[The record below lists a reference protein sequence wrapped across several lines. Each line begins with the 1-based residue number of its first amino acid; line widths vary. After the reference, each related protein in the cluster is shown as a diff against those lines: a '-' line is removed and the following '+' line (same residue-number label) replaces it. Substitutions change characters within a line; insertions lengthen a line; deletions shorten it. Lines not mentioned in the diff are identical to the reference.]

1 MDGVHLQT
9 ANSESYPNHDFFP
22 ASWFND
28 FDSLP
33 MTFSFP
39 ENPNGEM
46 IVKWEYDSYETCMDF
61 EMNFQVLPPAGMLEI
76 IYNAHH
82 LEVLLAQVNSLTHVS
97 PFRRLHPLHRGGP
110 VRQRPHHQPRRPRR
124 HLGHRQPHVPLPLH
138 GQLKL
143 PLGLCQLRSLQGCA
157 D

>member
-61 EMNFQVLPPAGMLEI
+61 EMNFQVLPPAGMFEI
-76 IYNAHH
+76 LKHDVQGYLKSI
-82 LEVLLAQVNSLTHVS
+82 LAQVNSFAQAS
-97 PFRRLHPLHRGGP
+97 PPFR
-110 VRQRPHHQPRRPRR
+110 
-124 HLGHRQPHVPLPLH
+124 
-138 GQLKL
+138 
-143 PLGLCQLRSLQGCA
+143 
-157 D
+157 